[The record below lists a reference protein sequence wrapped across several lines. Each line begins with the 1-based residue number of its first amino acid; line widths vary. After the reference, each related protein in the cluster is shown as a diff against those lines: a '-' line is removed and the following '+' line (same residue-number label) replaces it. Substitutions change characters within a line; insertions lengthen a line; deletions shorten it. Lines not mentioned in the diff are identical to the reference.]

1 MEKDALS
8 LESQSIVVGSTPE
21 HILKHIDVII
31 PRNQFVVLA
40 GVK

>member
-8 LESQSIVVGSTPE
+8 LESQSIVIHGAQE
-21 HILKHIDVII
+21 HNLKHIDVII
-31 PRNQFVVLA
+31 PRNQFVVLT